1 MLGSEL
7 KIPARRSPQFLQTRP
22 TVACFGAI
30 TSQQYLLEAL
40 LNQPLAK
47 RTDRLHFPSFEVEPG
62 TRIVRCN

>member
-40 LNQPLAK
+40 LNHSAI
-47 RTDRLHFPSFEVEPG
+47 G
-62 TRIVRCN
+62 